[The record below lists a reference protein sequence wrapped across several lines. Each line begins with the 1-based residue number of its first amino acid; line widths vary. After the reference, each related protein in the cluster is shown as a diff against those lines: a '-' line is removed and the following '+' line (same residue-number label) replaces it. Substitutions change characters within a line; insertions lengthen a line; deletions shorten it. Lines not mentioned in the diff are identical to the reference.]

1 MPGSVRRSRGVVEF
15 WPGFVDAL
23 TTLLIVII
31 FLVLV
36 FVLAQFFLNQAISGR
51 DEALQRLHT
60 QIAQLADLLAME
72 KSANAELRLNIGQ
85 LSAELQASATARDE
99 ALGRVSGVMS
109 ERDALALKLNQVTAQ
124 LAEAKDK
131 AEQATAEAQK
141 ARRDLEDASKSVE
154 ADKEK
159 LTVQLKDLE
168 QLRRDIDALR
178 TVRADLEKQVAGLAA
193 QAEARDKDL
202 TAARDKSKE
211 LEARLST
218 QEERTALAQK
228 EVAQRDIRLAEL
240 LAQAENEKGE
250 MAREKQLSADS
261 QRQVELLNQQI
272 AALRQQLIRISD
284 ALQIAETKVKE
295 QDVQIV
301 DLGRRLN
308 AALVSKVEEL
318 ARYRSEFFG
327 RLRQVLGDRPDVRI
341 VGDRFVFQSEVLFDV
356 GSANLGD
363 EGQRQMAKL
372 AGTLRELIGRIP
384 KDISWVLRVD
394 GHTDRVPIHNAQFAS
409 NWELST
415 ARAVSVVKFLIDQ
428 GVPPERLAATGF
440 GEFQPLDSAR
450 DDEISRRRNRRIELK
465 LTER

>member
-23 TTLLIVII
+23 TSLLIVII

-36 FVLAQFFLNQAISGR
+36 FVLAQFFLNQAITGK
-51 DEALQRLHT
+51 DEALQRLHA

-72 KSANAELRLNIGQ
+72 KTTNAELRLNIGQ
-85 LSAELQASATARDE
+85 LSAELQASASARDE
-99 ALGRVSGVMS
+99 ALGRVAGIMS
-109 ERDALALKLNQVTAQ
+109 ERDALAQKLNQI
-124 LAEAKDK
+124 
-131 AEQATAEAQK
+131 TAELNTAKERVGQ
-141 ARRDLEDASKSVE
+141 LEDANKLVE

-159 LTVQLKDLE
+159 LTVQLKELE
-168 QLRRDIDALR
+168 QLRRDVEALR
-178 TVRADLEKQVAGLAA
+178 TVRAELEKQVAGF
-193 QAEARDKDL
+193 DKEM

-228 EVAQRDIRLAEL
+228 ELAQRDIRLAEL
-240 LAQAENEKGE
+240 LVQADNTKAELT
-250 MAREKQLSADS
+250 RDKQLSADAL
-261 QRQVELLNQQI
+261 RQVELLNQQI
-272 AALRQQLIRISD
+272 AALRQQLARIGD
-284 ALQIAETKVKE
+284 ALQLSETKVKE

-341 VGDRFVFQSEVLFDV
+341 VGDRFVFQSEVLFGV
-356 GSANLGD
+356 GSAELGD
-363 EGQRQMAKL
+363 EGKKQMVKL
-372 AGTLRELIGRIP
+372 AGTLRELMRRMP
-384 KDISWVLRVD
+384 KDITWVLRVD
-394 GHTDRVPIHNAQFAS
+394 GHTDRAPIHTVQFAS

-428 GVPPERLAATGF
+428 GVPADRLAATGF

>member
-51 DEALQRLHT
+51 DEALQRLNT

-72 KSANAELRLNIGQ
+72 KASNAELRLNIGQ
-85 LSAELQASATARDE
+85 LSAELQASANARDE
-99 ALGRVSGVMS
+99 ALARVSGVMS

-131 AEQATAEAQK
+131 IEQADKVQ
-141 ARRDLEDASKSVE
+141 RDLEDANKVVE

-159 LTVQLKDLE
+159 LAVQLKELE
-168 QLRRDIDALR
+168 QLRRDIEALR
-178 TVRADLEKQVAGLAA
+178 QVRADLEKQIAGN
-193 QAEARDKDL
+193 DKEL

-211 LEARLST
+211 LEAKLST

-240 LAQAENEKGE
+240 LAQAEQTKGE
-250 MAREKQLSADS
+250 MAHEKQLSSEA
-261 QRQVELLNQQI
+261 QKQVELLNQQI
-272 AALRQQLIRISD
+272 AALRDQLSRINE
-284 ALQIAETKVKE
+284 ALQLSETKVKE
-295 QDVQIV
+295 QNVQIV
-301 DLGRRLN
+301 DLGKRLN

-356 GSANLGD
+356 GSADLGD
-363 EGQRQMAKL
+363 EGKRQMAKL
-372 AGTLRELIGRIP
+372 AATLRELMARIP
-384 KDISWVLRVD
+384 KDINWVLRRPYRPRADPHRAIPLELGAVD
-394 GHTDRVPIHNAQFAS
+394 RARRLGREVP
-409 NWELST
+409 
-415 ARAVSVVKFLIDQ
+415 D
-428 GVPPERLAATGF
+428 
-440 GEFQPLDSAR
+440 
-450 DDEISRRRNRRIELK
+450 
-465 LTER
+465 